1 MTPIERVAAI
11 TCICGDAPVVLT
23 IIDHRLGARADY
35 CADCVPKHQ
44 ATIERLRV
52 ALGEADALAAD
63 VEGAVKAAIKLLVKH
78 DFVFHR
84 APSDVSRIAMM
95 SDGARW
101 EHMAFALYTDIAELS
116 QRAEQ
121 YREDREAL
129 QAEATG
135 EKEAK

>member
-52 ALGEADALAAD
+52 ALGDA
-63 VEGAVKAAIKLLVKH
+63 V
-78 DFVFHR
+78 
-84 APSDVSRIAMM
+84 
-95 SDGARW
+95 
-101 EHMAFALYTDIAELS
+101 EHMQWMTGGINLGVRVEKETLVLI
-116 QRAEQ
+116 RAGIDKA
-121 YREDREAL
+121 RAAL

-135 EKEAK
+135 EGEKHGSAQIHN